1 MVSVKEE
8 KKRIDYLLERDNV
21 TDKQL
26 DTVYQEAL
34 AGLQEVIGDFYLNYS
49 VDGTLNG
56 VDLSRKVTRKDLEL
70 LRRQYAKLPDDM
82 EIPESKRVDV
92 YVAQGNINLSGL
104 LAGAVG
110 LVMLAAALRS
120 KKIVQRNRKTAV
132 REEISY

>member
-26 DTVYQEAL
+26 DAVYQEAL